1 MTHVQTSLKRSK
13 FANLLATASAQ
24 AVLMTLAPGEAS
36 EDEPANEHPR
46 CEQWMFVVSGRGQA
60 IVKHSHGRSQVV
72 RLSPGSLL
80 VVLKREPHQIKN
92 TGAEPLR
99 TINLY
104 VPPAYGSDGE
114 PLPSAAPKR
123 RG

>member
-1 MTHVQTSLKRSK
+1 
-13 FANLLATASAQ
+13 
-24 AVLMTLAPGEAS
+24 MTLAPGEAS
-36 EDEPANEHPR
+36 EDEPANEHPL

-60 IVKHSHGRSQVV
+60 IVRRKGGRLQTVC
-72 RLSPGSLL
+72 LSPGSLL

-104 VPPAYGSDGE
+104 VPPAYGRDGE
-114 PLPSAAPKR
+114 PLPSAAAKR
-123 RG
+123 RARAFT

>member
-1 MTHVQTSLKRSK
+1 MKHVQTARRRNE
-13 FANLLATASAQ
+13 FARLLATREAQ
-24 AVLMTLAPGEAS
+24 AILMTLAPGEAS

-46 CEQWMFVVSGRGQA
+46 CEQWMFVLSGRGQA
-60 IVKHSHGRSQVV
+60 TVRRTGGRSQTVS
-72 RLSPGSLL
+72 LSPGSLL

-92 TGAEPLR
+92 TGAESLR

-104 VPPAYGSDGE
+104 VPPAYGRDGE
-114 PLPSAAPKR
+114 PLPSATPKR